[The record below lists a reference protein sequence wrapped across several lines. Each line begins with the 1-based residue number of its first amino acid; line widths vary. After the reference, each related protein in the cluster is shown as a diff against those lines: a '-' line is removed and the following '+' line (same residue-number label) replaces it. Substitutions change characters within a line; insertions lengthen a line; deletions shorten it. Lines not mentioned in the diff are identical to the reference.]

1 MDCEIDQS
9 TKKMRQGMI
18 LTSTFRQRFEA
29 PLRSLFGT
37 GLSCI
42 CEAMLQAGTLSKV
55 LVEGGEVGEARVRV
69 KES

>member
-9 TKKMRQGMI
+9 TTKMRQGMI
-18 LTSTFRQRFEA
+18 LTSTFCQRFEA

-37 GLSCI
+37 GLSFN

-55 LVEGGEVGEARVRV
+55 LVEDGEVGEGRARV